1 MSKQKPMLAQ
11 EPMELTDR
19 QKGILGVF
27 DKILELSM
35 NLF

>member
-1 MSKQKPMLAQ
+1 MSKQKLMLAQ

-19 QKGILGVF
+19 QKGILEVF